1 MSLCCSMRARPPS
14 WSCTAGTWASPTGRW
29 CRGSTGWTWA
39 RRRTT
44 ASARRSSMRRSSP
57 PWRPPDPAATKAMA
71 SYGYRVLLI
80 RECTLA
86 VEFPDTIGDLTHTRV
101 ATRYLEAWVGC
112 TIGLQEY
119 LVACRAVGDAAL
131 AGAGRQGGGPAS

>member
-1 MSLCCSMRARPPS
+1 
-14 WSCTAGTWASPTGRW
+14 
-29 CRGSTGWTWA
+29 
-39 RRRTT
+39 
-44 ASARRSSMRRSSP
+44 
-57 PWRPPDPAATKAMA
+57 MA

-86 VEFPDTIGDLTHTRV
+86 VEFPDTIDDRTHTRV

-119 LVACRAVGDAAL
+119 LAACRAIGDAAL
-131 AGAGRQGGGPAS
+131 AGAGRQGGG